1 MNVKNYN
8 FTEIFSQDFAEK
20 LLFLRCFWKLKIC
33 GAGCC
38 LYHLPAKLK
47 SISIWP
53 LFRSNVCIKFARWV
67 NSSYTNKDHG
77 LSESKLVKISLLL
90 HRPFDL
96 YINWPIKTFF
106 FFCLVSLGRMLRY
119 GPMQLSI
126 CPRSASC
133 WTECPGR
140 CCCSWRPMTCWG
152 ALKPPYRPEPPPHPS
167 STCLAAAYAPWPGQ
181 KDCTLSVIVSFRSN
195 FIRQIF

>member
-106 FFCLVSLGRMLRY
+106 FFVLSLLAGCWDTDQCSSLSAPDQRAVEPSAPADAAAPEDQWLAEGHWNHLTDQSLLLILHQHVSLLHTRHGQVRKIVHF
-119 GPMQLSI
+119 LS
-126 CPRSASC
+126 
-133 WTECPGR
+133 
-140 CCCSWRPMTCWG
+140 
-152 ALKPPYRPEPPPHPS
+152 
-167 STCLAAAYAPWPGQ
+167 
-181 KDCTLSVIVSFRSN
+181 
-195 FIRQIF
+195 